1 MVASNN
7 LAINR
12 IVMLT
17 MLCYP
22 VLLLT
27 VRGSMNAFFFL
38 LLLLSLFYLFRAGKA
53 WSRDQWDAGT
63 VAFGIALASPVVAML
78 LSQAYH
84 RSFSAPPFDAPS
96 RFLLAVPI
104 YLALRQ
110 MRIGTLAVVQY
121 GLPVGAMLA
130 AVISVFF
137 ARPYVFDPARVTNSF
152 LHPIHFGNLSLML
165 GFLSVLSINWTRRD
179 ALYVVILKWA
189 GLAAGLFASVHS
201 GTRGGWVAIP
211 IMVLAWYF
219 FQNRTRR
226 VVRLLAPLAL
236 IVLAVVASYFLV
248 GSIHDRLYQI
258 YSDIA
263 AFRHGEGDTSI
274 GMRLQLW
281 TAALHLFAENPIF
294 GVGPYGY
301 APALPALQ
309 QAGLISPL
317 AVSIGAGEIDNYIL
331 ANTVTLGIFG
341 LLSGFAI
348 FLVPLLILVK
358 AAASEAGP
366 QKKSAVMGVCL
377 VLGFFV
383 FGLTAD
389 TFDIKMVA
397 AFYGLTLAILLAG
410 ATSRAPA

>member
-12 IVMLT
+12 IIMAA

-27 VRGSMNAFFFL
+27 VRGSMNALFFL
-38 LLLLSLFYLFRAGKA
+38 LLLLSLFYLFRWGKA
-53 WSRDQWDAGT
+53 LSADWRDAGT
-63 VAFGIALASPVVAML
+63 VAFCIAMASPVIAML
-78 LSQAYH
+78 LSQVYH
-84 RSFSAPPFDAPS
+84 GSFSAPPFDAPS

-104 YLALRQ
+104 YFVLRHI
-110 MRIGTLAVVQY
+110 RVSTLAVMQY
-121 GLPVGAMLA
+121 GLPVGAILA

-137 ARPYVFDPARVTNSF
+137 ARPYVFEPSRVTNSF

-179 ALYVVILKWA
+179 ARYVVVLKWI
-189 GLAAGLFASVHS
+189 GLAAGLFASVQS
-201 GTRGGWVAIP
+201 GTRGGWIAIP
-211 IMVLAWYF
+211 VMVLAWYF
-219 FQNRTRR
+219 FQSTAHRLA
-226 VVRLLAPLAL
+226 RLLLPLAL
-236 IVLAVVASYFLV
+236 MILVVAGSYFLV
-248 GSIHDRLYQI
+248 GSIHDRLYHI

-263 AFRHGEGDTSI
+263 AFREGSGDTSI

-281 TAALHLFAENPIF
+281 TAALHLFVENPVF

-301 APALPALQ
+301 APALPGLQ

-317 AVSIGAGEIDNYIL
+317 AVTIGAGEIDNYII
-331 ANTVTLGIFG
+331 ANMATLGIFG
-341 LLSGFAI
+341 LLSGVAI

-358 AAASEAGP
+358 AATTRTGA
-366 QKKSAVMGVCL
+366 QKQSAIMGVCL

-410 ATSRAPA
+410 ATSRAPS